1 MGIMSSLFAGVSGL
15 NANGTA
21 LSVIGNNIAN
31 MSTVGFK
38 SSKATFAD
46 LISSSISG
54 GSGSV
59 QTGIGVALTS
69 VQGNFSQG
77 SLATSANV
85 LDLAIDGNGFFE
97 VKDAQ
102 GGIFYSRAGA
112 FRLDKTNNVVD
123 PSGFKLQGFLADTN
137 GVITG
142 SIGDISLP
150 STTASPNATALGFL
164 AANLNSSTA
173 ITGVKGMLV
182 ASAAPSGLP
191 TAAGNNAFSL
201 NLNGD
206 GAQTVTVANGLS
218 GATLATA
225 IQNAVRALTPNDPYR
240 AAAYSGFTA
249 AVSAGGLF
257 TFTSGMAG
265 VTDNTTAS
273 AGTVVVTAP
282 AGNTLAASLG
292 MLGKLV
298 GGAANGFTFPFTPT
312 LTTEDSFKIDLNDG
326 NGVQT
331 ITLAVAAN
339 ADAAALAATM
349 QAAVRAQATASTASA
364 GFTATAAADVFT
376 FTSGAGGAI
385 AVTADGVDT
394 FAGKLKL
401 VAADS
406 PSSTTASATTG
417 TDFSISDPTGTS
429 NFSTSMTVYD
439 SLGNN
444 HLLTTYFTKVGSN
457 TWNYNILANQNDVV
471 TANYNSA
478 NIDATLGAVR
488 VGAGTLTFGTNG
500 TLERESVALRFD
512 GGTAAGVAGTVA
524 GQLQVDWNGAT
535 ADQLITYNFGSSV
548 ITDGGTGLDGT
559 TQFGSKNAVVQ
570 QTQDG
575 YAAGSL
581 QAFSVDGNGVINGR
595 FSNGQLRALA
605 QVVLARFPD
614 PLGMTR
620 TGNNTFAESGASGQP
635 ITGVPE
641 SAGLGK
647 LKSNTLELSNVD
659 LGESFIDMIA
669 AQRGFQAN
677 SRVITTSDEILQ
689 ELVNIK
695 R

>member
-102 GGIFYSRAGA
+102 GGTFYSRAGA

-182 ASAAPSGLP
+182 ASAVPAGLP
-191 TAAGNNAFSL
+191 TAAGNNSFSL

-225 IQNAVRALTPNDPYR
+225 IQNAVRALTPNDPFR

-298 GGAANGFTFPFTPT
+298 GGAAMTTLPYTPGAGDQTFN
-312 LTTEDSFKIDLNDG
+312 INLNDG
-326 NGVQT
+326 NGAQA
-331 ITLAVAAN
+331 ITLAGGPYATPGTTL
-339 ADAAALAATM
+339 AAAI
-349 QAAVRAQATASTASA
+349 QAAVRAQAVSSTASA
-364 GFTATAAADVFT
+364 GFTATAAADVLT

-385 AVTADGVDT
+385 AVTTNGVDT
-394 FAGKLKL
+394 LASELKML
-401 VAADS
+401 AAS
-406 PSSTTASATTG
+406 APTSTTATSTTG
-417 TDFSISDPTGTS
+417 TDFAISDPTGTS

-500 TLERESVALRFD
+500 TLERESVALAFD

-535 ADQLITYNFGSSV
+535 SDQLITYNFGSSV

-614 PLGMTR
+614 PLGLTR

>member
-1 MGIMSSLFAGVSGL
+1 MGILSALFAGVSGL

-85 LDLAIDGNGFFE
+85 LDLAIDGNGFFV
-97 VKDAQ
+97 VKNAQ
-102 GGIFYSRAGA
+102 GGTFYSRAGA
-112 FRLDKTNNVVD
+112 FRLDKNNNVVD
-123 PSGFKLQGFLADTN
+123 PSGFQLQGFLADTT
-137 GVITG
+137 GAITG
-142 SIGDISLP
+142 SIGNVSLP
-150 STTASPNATALGFL
+150 STTASPQATGLAFI

-173 ITGVKGMLV
+173 VTGVRGNV
-182 ASAAPSGLP
+182 VGSAASATTS
-191 TAAGNNAFSL
+191 AAGNLSFSI

-206 GAQTVTVANGLS
+206 GAQTVTVAAGS
-218 GATLATA
+218 TGAALATA
-225 IQNAVRALTPNDPYR
+225 IQNAVRALTPTDPFR
-240 AAAYSGFTA
+240 AAAYTGFTA
-249 AVSAGGLF
+249 TVNAAGFFTLASGL
-257 TFTSGMAG
+257 AG

-273 AGTVVVTAP
+273 TGAVVIA
-282 AGNTLAASLG
+282 ANGADTLAA
-292 MLGKLV
+292 
-298 GGAANGFTFPFTPT
+298 N
-312 LTTEDSFKIDLNDG
+312 LNL
-326 NGVQT
+326 
-331 ITLAVAAN
+331 LA
-339 ADAAALAATM
+339 
-349 QAAVRAQATASTASA
+349 
-364 GFTATAAADVFT
+364 G
-376 FTSGAGGAI
+376 TS
-385 AVTADGVDT
+385 
-394 FAGKLKL
+394 
-401 VAADS
+401 
-406 PSSTTASATTG
+406 TTG
-417 TDFSISDPTGTS
+417 TDFDLSDPTGSS
-429 NFSTSMTVYD
+429 NFSSSMTTYD
-439 SLGNN
+439 SLGNS

-457 TWNYNILANQNDVV
+457 TWNYNVTANSNDVV
-471 TANYNSA
+471 TANYNAA
-478 NIDATLGAVR
+478 NIDAQLGITR
-488 VGAGTLTFGTNG
+488 VGAGTMTFGTNG
-500 TLERESVALRFD
+500 TLDRESVALRFD
-512 GGTAAGVAGTVA
+512 TGTAAGAVGTVP
-524 GQLQVDWNGAT
+524 GQLQVDFNGAT
-535 ADQLITYNFGSSV
+535 ADQLITYNFGTSV
-548 ITDGGTGLDGT
+548 TTEGGNGLDGT
-559 TQFGSKNAVVQ
+559 TQFGSQSAVVQ
-570 QTQDG
+570 LSQDG

-614 PLGMTR
+614 VLGLTR

-635 ITGVPE
+635 VTGVPE

-689 ELVNIK
+689 ELVNLK